1 MTSPEHFLHF
11 YDSQELRNDYNK
23 SSKIQRL
30 VALLIERFELLINQ
44 KNIYR
49 NRNGVHVES
58 YVFLKKRS
66 YFGIKAFVFCETG
79 AGYNWNIILYSDVDT
94 IGINCDRRISI

>member
-11 YDSQELRNDYNK
+11 YDSQELRNDCNK

-49 NRNGVHVES
+49 NRNGVYVES
-58 YVFLKKRS
+58 YVFQKKRS

-94 IGINCDRRISI
+94 IGINRDRRISI